1 MKHIIIHVICLG
13 IAAVMMT
20 SCKEQNSNQSIED
33 HKNNGNLIGGK
44 AEPEP
49 EVAIAYPESLLQNLF
64 MVASSTDG
72 KIPMSPVGLRISI
85 GCETHDLYSFD
96 GRFHELE
103 KRIYESIY
111 ESIGAAPEYIW
122 VRTIYAGIKS
132 MKLTA
137 DVTLFGRKAGSDL
150 SDKFK
155 IMDFGENI
163 VLVSYPDGNI
173 IKGYY
178 EDKSQM
184 LAEWACSGAMLSDF
198 KMKYDEIPH
207 EKYDTVTYTLEIETT
222 DSKVLK
228 GECTVE
234 FDNE

>member
-1 MKHIIIHVICLG
+1 MKHIIIYAISLVI
-13 IAAVMMT
+13 AVVMMT

-33 HKNNGNLIGGK
+33 HKNNGNLIGGVPDPVVDV
-44 AEPEP
+44 E
-49 EVAIAYPESLLQNLF
+49 YPECLNDNLF
-64 MVASSTDG
+64 MVASSADG

-85 GCETHDLYSFD
+85 GYDLHSLVSRD
-96 GRFHELE
+96 GRYRELE
-103 KRIYESIY
+103 KKIE

-122 VRTIYAGIKS
+122 VRTIYTGIKS
-132 MKLTA
+132 IKLTA

>member
-103 KRIYESIY
+103 KKIE

-132 MKLTA
+132 IKLTA